1 MFNRSSLNFLTDFFK
16 NAPKSSRLNNLSLRS
31 RLVAI
36 FHVWHSQQGAKGN
49 AVDLKDV
56 RSLVK
61 IGNLLQEDREV
72 KGLSLAQIEIA
83 IQVRQK
89 YLLALEKGEW
99 HLLPNEIIG
108 RQFLQRY
115 VNYLDLASVIMMPQK
130 QKMHGWGLL
139 YIYFLHLLLTLL
151 ISAVLLFGIDSFFT
165 VPSPVTAKATPTLTP
180 TSTTATPTPT
190 NTATATLTPTPTLT
204 DTPIPMPT
212 DTPTLTPI
220 QARIIEQQLNVRSA
234 PGFGENVLFKLDKGS
249 IITILCGPIE
259 FAEVRWWQIQDAQRR
274 LGWLGGRHLGY
285 NTDFIEFLGDPQ
297 TVRRCE

>member
-1 MFNRSSLNFLTDFFK
+1 MFNRSSLNFLTDLFK
-16 NAPKSSRLNNLSLRS
+16 NTPRNYRLKNLSLRS
-31 RLVAI
+31 MLVAI
-36 FHVWHSQQGAKGN
+36 SHVWHSQQGAKGSP
-49 AVDLKDV
+49 VDLKDV

-61 IGNLLQEDREV
+61 IGDLLQRDREA
-72 KGLSLAQIEIA
+72 KGLSLAQIETA

-89 YLLALEKGEW
+89 YLLALEKGKW

-115 VNYLDLASVIMMPQK
+115 VNYLDLASVIIIPQE

-139 YIYFLHLLLTLL
+139 YMYFLHLLLTLL

-165 VPSPVTAKATPTLTP
+165 DPPPVTAKATPTLTP
-180 TSTTATPTPT
+180 TNTATLT

-204 DTPIPMPT
+204 DTPIPMLT

-249 IITILCGPIE
+249 IVTILCGPIE
-259 FAEVRWWQIQDAQRR
+259 FAEVRWWQIQDEQGR

-285 NTDFIEFLGDPQ
+285 NTDFIEFLVDPQ